1 MSEAMAIGTV
11 MYVGVDVAKE
21 GLVSAVLLPGQ
32 STPSP
37 LAQVN
42 NDEAG
47 FQALANQLEQIRAG
61 QDGVAS
67 VLRVIVVVEPT
78 GGYELRFIT
87 WAYARGWQVGLVN
100 PKQVR
105 DWARGQGQ
113 RAKTDVLDAR
123 LLAQYAAERPKNKPL
138 PLWQPLPE
146 TLNHLDTLVARRRE
160 VEQML
165 QQERNRQQAYTGR
178 PGVSPAVSTSV
189 EAVTTALTRAL
200 EDVNRAI
207 QELIDQHPDIQEQID
222 QLDSIPGVGDKT
234 VLPLYVLLARWY
246 ILTGGRGTDKGLT
259 AFVGLDAQT
268 SQSGRHTGHGGI
280 SKMGD
285 PEIRRLL
292 FMAALGG
299 KRGKQDNPLR
309 LFYERLVGRGK
320 LRMVALVAAARKILL
335 WAWAIFRTH
344 TYFDPR
350 KYVQGA

>member
-1 MSEAMAIGTV
+1 MSETKEAIV
-11 MYVGVDVAKE
+11 YVGVDVAKE
-21 GLVSAVLLPGQ
+21 WLVSAILLPGQ
-32 STPSP
+32 SMPSP

-61 QDGVAS
+61 QNGVAS
-67 VLRVIVVVEPT
+67 VLRVIVEPT

-87 WAYARGWQVGLVN
+87 WAHARSWQVALVN

-105 DWARGQGQ
+105 DSARGQGQ

-146 TLNHLDTLVARRRE
+146 TLSHLDTLVARRRE
-160 VEQML
+160 LEQML
-165 QQERNRQQAYTGR
+165 QQERNRQQVYTGR
-178 PGVSPAVSTSV
+178 PGLSPSVSTSV
-189 EAVTTALTRAL
+189 EAVTTALTRSL
-200 EDVNRAI
+200 EDINGAI

-222 QLDSIPGVGDKT
+222 QLDSIPGVGAKT
-234 VLPLYVLLARWY
+234 VLPLFVLLARWHV
-246 ILTGGRGTDKGLT
+246 LTGGRGSDKGLT

-268 SQSGRHTGHGGI
+268 SQSGRHTSRGGI

-285 PEIRRLL
+285 PEMRRLL

-309 LFYERLVGRGK
+309 LFYDRLVGRGK
-320 LRMVALVAAARKILL
+320 LRMVALVAASRKILL

-344 TYFDPR
+344 TYFDPS
-350 KYVQGA
+350 KCVQGA